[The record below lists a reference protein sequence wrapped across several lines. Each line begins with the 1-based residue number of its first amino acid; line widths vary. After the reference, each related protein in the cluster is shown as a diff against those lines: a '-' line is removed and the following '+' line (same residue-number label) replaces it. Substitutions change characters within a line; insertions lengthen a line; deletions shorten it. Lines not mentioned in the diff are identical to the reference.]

1 MVTMRLFVL
10 GPLVVEGHAA
20 IGRRDRVVLSALAT
34 RQGEIVTAQQLANA
48 LWGHTPPTSRNKVVQ
63 GCIVRLRKVL
73 GQSAIETQ
81 LRGYRL
87 AIAPDD
93 IDSCQFESAIARAE
107 RLLATGEPERALR
120 AADEALS
127 LWRGAPF
134 VEVSHWE
141 TGRSA
146 ALRLDNLR
154 MHAEEVRLDAALRS
168 GHLED
173 ALASA
178 VAYVEAAP
186 TRERRW
192 VLLATAHHHAGRHG
206 DAERTLHE
214 ASAALGRDVL
224 ADAPPDLVAS
234 AAASGS
240 WIELAAVAARRSQ
253 VPCPWPGLLHYGV
266 DDHDDFFGRNDEVAG
281 CLQRLASTGM
291 LVVAGPAGSG
301 KSSLVRAGVGAVLQR
316 NGRNVVVT
324 TPRSTQ
330 SLQSSV
336 GVAAS
341 GARPVLVV
349 DQCEEVFTP
358 DNNADDTS
366 RFLAELAAHAAQAPL
381 IIALRAD
388 HIADLTAHSSF
399 ARIAERSIFLLGPM
413 SAADVRSAIE
423 GPAARNG
430 LVLEPILV
438 DLIVGD
444 MADQRMAL
452 PLMSHALR
460 ETWLRRTGRTLTIAA
475 YRKSGGVIGAL
486 AQTAETLYADADAAD
501 RPRLRDFFIRL
512 VERTDGGEAPPRI
525 PREAFAEDLLDA
537 ALVDRLV
544 GARLVTRRGDT
555 VEIAHEALVEEW
567 PRLRHWLVKSH
578 AVRVVSS
585 RTAVRRYLAVALF
598 AIVATLAV
606 LVGVTRF
613 GRPDDEVRRADARR
627 VSAEALSA
635 TPLDR
640 ALLLAVEA
648 VRQWDSPETRGNLLA
663 TIGRSPRLM
672 GIIRGA
678 ARSLFDIE
686 LAPNG
691 ERAVVVDSL
700 GDATQYGLADRRA
713 IVKLSTEGFSYVS
726 AAYAPDGGDLAV
738 GFMADRCRF
747 ETCDEYGIS
756 VLDAGDL
763 TTRRTDFLGL
773 AAPPADIAYSD
784 DGSLLAAAPAVLD
797 DPEASITVWR
807 VDQPD
812 QPLFRLPVGDSGIE
826 LRGTPDTRSPG
837 RVLFSPDGT
846 QLYAGGAGA
855 TAVFDLATGE
865 TVRTFEGAGALA
877 LSPDGGTLAV
887 RSSTFGV
894 ILGDTSTGDVIA
906 ELDGQGALATAAAF
920 SDDGTR
926 VATTGVDGKVIVWDA
941 ASGARLF
948 VLDGHAAAVLD
959 VVFSRD
965 GSALYTS
972 AADSSMFVWS
982 VGPTAGLTTWLA
994 EGTPTSSPTNSVL
1007 VSPSA
1012 DTVVV
1017 ISDRVAV
1024 TVVDSR
1030 QVIELEV
1037 GEREVASA
1045 DYSPDGQ
1052 RLVTVGREGTTKLWD
1067 MRTGALIAARPGRGY
1082 ANFGAVAFS
1091 VDGAAVVVAES
1102 DQQVVELDAQTL
1114 EPTGRRIT
1122 VGLTAASI
1130 QTTVGGLVAV
1140 TWSPPDPAGGTE
1152 VLFGDLGSGQ
1162 VTRRVH
1168 IASWSPRSAFSADG
1182 SRYAFGGYD
1191 GRLGVVD
1198 VANGKLVGSSKPVHT
1213 GPITGVAFSIDGSTL
1228 MSVSSDGELVLA
1240 EAIDAQP
1247 RARLRLAESSSQAS
1261 IGFVPD
1267 GLAVVIGYGNGSVIS
1282 LAVNAETWV
1291 EHACNVASRNL
1302 SDIEWHE
1309 TFGDRQRRRTCPGWD

>member
-1 MVTMRLFVL
+1 MRLLVL
-10 GPLVVEGHAA
+10 GPLVVEGHGP
-20 IGRRDRVVLSALAT
+20 IGRRDRVVLAALAT
-34 RQGEIVTAQQLANA
+34 RQGEIVTGKQLANA
-48 LWGHTPPTSRNKVVQ
+48 LWGHTPPTSWNKVVQ

-73 GQSAIETQ
+73 GQSVIETQ

-93 IDSCQFESAIARAE
+93 IDSCQFESALARAE
-107 RLLATGEPERALR
+107 HLLATGEPDRALR

-127 LWRGAPF
+127 LWRGTPL
-134 VEVSHWE
+134 VEVAHWE
-141 TGRSA
+141 PGRSA
-146 ALRLDNLR
+146 ALRLDSLR
-154 MHAEEVRLDAALRS
+154 LHAEEVRLDAALRA

-178 VAYVEAAP
+178 MAYVEAAP
-186 TRERRW
+186 SRERRW
-192 VLLATAHHHAGRHG
+192 VLLATAQHHAGRHG
-206 DAERTLHE
+206 DVERTLHE
-214 ASAALGRDVL
+214 ASAALGRDVR
-224 ADAPPDLVAS
+224 AHPRSDLVAS
-234 AAASGS
+234 GAATSGS

-253 VPCPWPGLLHYGV
+253 VPCPWPGLVHYGV
-266 DDHDDFFGRNDEVAG
+266 DDHDNFFGRNDEVAE

-291 LVVAGPAGSG
+291 LVVVGPAGSG
-301 KSSLVRAGVGAVLQR
+301 KSSLVRAGVAAVLQR

-324 TPRSTQ
+324 TPRSTH

-349 DQCEEVFTP
+349 DQCEEAFKH
-358 DNNADDTS
+358 DNNPDETS
-366 RFLAELAAHAAQAPL
+366 GFLTELAAHAGQAPL

-388 HIADLTAHSSF
+388 HISDLTVHSSF
-399 ARIAERSIFLLGPM
+399 ARIAERSMFLLGPM

-430 LVLEPILV
+430 LVLEPNLV

-444 MADQRMAL
+444 MPDQRMAL
-452 PLMSHALR
+452 PLLSHALR
-460 ETWLRRTGRTLTIAA
+460 ETWLRRTGRTLTNGA
-475 YRKSGGVIGAL
+475 YRKSGGVIGAI
-486 AQTAETLYADADAAD
+486 AQTAETFYADADAAD
-501 RPRLRDFFIRL
+501 RRRLRDLFVRL
-512 VERTDGGEAPPRI
+512 VERTDGGEVSLLHV
-525 PREAFAEDLLDA
+525 PRERIAEDVLDVRLL
-537 ALVDRLV
+537 DRLV
-544 GARLVTRRGDT
+544 GARLLTRRGDT

-567 PRLRHWLVKSH
+567 ARLRDWIDEGRT
-578 AVRVVSS
+578 VRVVAS
-585 RTAVRRYLAVALF
+585 RTALRRYVAL
-598 AIVATLAV
+598 ALLASVATLAV
-606 LVGVTRF
+606 LLGVDRL
-613 GRPDDEVRRADARR
+613 GRADDEVRRADARR
-627 VSAEALSA
+627 VSADALSA
-635 TPLDR
+635 IPLDR

-663 TIGRSPRLM
+663 TIERSPRLT
-672 GIIRGA
+672 GIIRGE

-700 GDATQYGLADRRA
+700 GDATQYDLADRRA
-713 IVKLSTEGFSYVS
+713 IVKLSADGFLYVS
-726 AAYAPDGGDLAV
+726 AAYAPGGGDVAV
-738 GFMADRCRF
+738 GFMADRCQFDR
-747 ETCDEYGIS
+747 CDEYGIS
-756 VLDAGDL
+756 VLDAADL
-763 TTRRTDFLGL
+763 TTRRRDFLGL
-773 AAPPADIAYSD
+773 AAPPGDIAYSD
-784 DGSLLAAAPAVLD
+784 DGSLLAAAPAFLD

-812 QPLFRLPVGDSGIE
+812 QPLFRLPVADPGTE

-865 TVRTFEGAGALA
+865 TVRTFEGMGALA
-877 LSPDGGTLAV
+877 LSPDGGTIAV
-887 RSSTFGV
+887 RGSSFGV
-894 ILGDTSTGDVIA
+894 ILGDTLTGDVIA
-906 ELDGQGALATAAAF
+906 ELNGQGALVTSAAF

-926 VATTGVDGKVIVWDA
+926 VATTGVDGEVIVWDA
-941 ASGARLF
+941 GSGGRLF

-982 VGPTAGLTTWLA
+982 VGATAGLTTSLV
-994 EGTPTSSPTNSVL
+994 EGTPISSPTNAVL
-1007 VSPSA
+1007 VSPMA

-1024 TVVDSR
+1024 TVVESH

-1052 RLVTVGREGTTKLWD
+1052 RLVTVGWDGTTKLWD
-1067 MRTGALIAARPGRGY
+1067 VRTGALIAARPGRGY

-1091 VDGAAVVVAES
+1091 LDGAAVVVAES
-1102 DQQVVELDAQTL
+1102 DQLVVELDAQTL
-1114 EPTGRRIT
+1114 ESTGRRIS

-1140 TWSPPDPAGGTE
+1140 TSSPPDPAGGTE
-1152 VLFGDLGSGQ
+1152 VLFGDFGSGQ

-1198 VANGKLVGSSKPVHT
+1198 VATGRFVGSSEPVHT
-1213 GPITGVAFSIDGSTL
+1213 GPITGVAFSIDGTTL

-1247 RARLRLAESSSQAS
+1247 RARLQLTESSSQAS
-1261 IGFVPD
+1261 IGFVPG
-1267 GLAVVIGYGNGSVIS
+1267 GLTVVIGYGNGSVIA
-1282 LAVNAETWV
+1282 LALNAEAWV
-1291 EHACNVASRNL
+1291 QHACNVAGRNL
-1302 SDIEWHE
+1302 SATEWRE
-1309 TFGDRQRRRTCPGWD
+1309 TFGDRQRRRTCPGRPD